1 MSEMEKKIMQAIW
14 NMQGPGEA
22 TLDTK
27 IDGYCFRTK
36 RPRTK
41 KCRKTIREFA
51 EIVEQSPDIIEAV
64 LVHGKCFYF
73 RY

>member
-1 MSEMEKKIMQAIW
+1 MTEMEKRIMKSIKL
-14 NMQGPGEA
+14 MQGPGEA

-36 RPRTK
+36 RPWTK

-51 EIVEQSPDIIEAV
+51 KIVEQSPES
-64 LVHGKCFYF
+64 
-73 RY
+73 